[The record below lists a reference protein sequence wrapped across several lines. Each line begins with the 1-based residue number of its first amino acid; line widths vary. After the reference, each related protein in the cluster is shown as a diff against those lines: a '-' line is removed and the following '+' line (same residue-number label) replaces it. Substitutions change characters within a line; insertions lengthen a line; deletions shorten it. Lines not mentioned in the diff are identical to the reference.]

1 VTRGG
6 GDRRRW
12 LSLLPLREKVSPKAT
27 DEGYAP
33 SSCRETPPA
42 PTNPSPPTP
51 LPQGERGAR
60 VGARRLLSLRFAA
73 ALTLVLATSLLTGI
87 AWTRFEASLGPL
99 DLSPSREGSTIVV
112 DRNRRLLRP
121 FTLPDG
127 RWRLPA
133 TTHDVDPR
141 YLAMLIAYEDGRFY
155 DHRGVDARA
164 LIRAGAQ
171 WLMRGHVVSGGST
184 LTMQVARLIE
194 PRSERTLAAKL
205 RQIARALEIERE
217 VGKDGALDRYLTLA
231 PFGGNLEGVRAASL
245 AWFGKEPLRLTV
257 AEAALLVALPQSPEA
272 RRPDRFPNAARA
284 ARDRVL
290 DRVAA
295 RGVIGVDDAAAAKCE
310 PVPEARLAFPALAA
324 HAAEEAIAA
333 DPKAEIVK
341 LSIDAR
347 LQASLEALLKVSV
360 ARLGPKLSGAIVVI
374 DNSTGEIRARVGSP
388 DFADASRDGAIDM
401 SRVPRSP
408 GSALKPF
415 IYALAFEQGLAH
427 PETMLFDRP
436 MRYGAYAPQNFN
448 LGYEGAVT
456 ARRALQQSLNLP
468 AIELLAD
475 LGPATFLARLHGA
488 GAEIAL
494 PKDTPIGLA
503 IGLGGLGV
511 TLTDIARLYA
521 GFARGGEAPALVERL
536 GSPPVIGER
545 RVTDPVAAFYV
556 TDILRGA
563 PPPANAL
570 KGRIAFKTGTSYG
583 FRDALAIGF
592 DRGTTIAVWV
602 GRPDNGPT
610 PGLIGREAAAP
621 ILFDAFERLGRD
633 IEPIRPPDGVLRAG
647 VTADLPPP
655 LRRLRQE
662 APKTMAATETT
673 ALKIAFPPDGAR
685 IDLGLNEGARDTR
698 LALKALGGAPPFAW
712 FVNGEPVGEP
722 DLRRQS
728 AWKPDGAGFARV
740 SVTDANGA
748 SDAVT
753 VRLE

>member
-1 VTRGG
+1 M
-6 GDRRRW
+6 RRPRFI
-12 LSLLPLREKVSPKAT
+12 LLAL
-27 DEGYAP
+27 
-33 SSCRETPPA
+33 
-42 PTNPSPPTP
+42 
-51 LPQGERGAR
+51 
-60 VGARRLLSLRFAA
+60 AA
-73 ALTLVLATSLLTGI
+73 AAVLLTAALAASL
-87 AWTRFEASLGPL
+87 AWSRYEASLGPL
-99 DLSPSREGSTIVV
+99 DLAASREGSTIVV
-112 DRNRRLLRP
+112 DRDGRLLRP

-155 DHRGVDARA
+155 DHRGVDLRA
-164 LIRAGAQ
+164 LIRAGMQ
-171 WLMRGHVVSGGST
+171 WLARGHVVSGGST
-184 LTMQVARLIE
+184 LTMQVARLVE
-194 PRSERTLAAKL
+194 PRGERTLAAKL
-205 RQIARALEIERE
+205 REIARALEIERE
-217 VGKDGALDRYLTLA
+217 VGKEGVLNRYLMLA

-272 RRPDRFPNAARA
+272 RRPDRFPFVARA

-290 DRVAA
+290 DRVVA
-295 RGVIGVDDAAAAKCE
+295 RGVISADDAAAARRE
-310 PVPEARLAFPALAA
+310 PVPNARFAFPALAA
-324 HAAEEAIAA
+324 HAAEEAVAA
-333 DPKAEIVK
+333 DPKAKIIR
-341 LSIDAR
+341 LAIDAR
-347 LQASLEALLKVSV
+347 LQARLEALLKESV
-360 ARLGPKLSGAIVVI
+360 ARLGPKLSAAMVVI
-374 DNSTGEIRARVGSP
+374 DNLTGEVRARIGAASH
-388 DFADASRDGAIDM
+388 DDASRDGAIDM

-475 LGPATFLARLHGA
+475 VGPATFLARLHGA
-488 GAEIAL
+488 GAEVAL
-494 PKDTPIGLA
+494 PKDAPVGLA

-511 TLTDIARLYA
+511 ALTDIARLYA
-521 GFARGGEAPALVERL
+521 GFARGGEAPALIERV
-536 GSPPVIGER
+536 GASPVIEPR

-563 PPPANAL
+563 PPPAYAL

-621 ILFDAFERLGRD
+621 ILFDAFERLGRE
-633 IEPIRPPDGVLRAG
+633 IEPIRPPKGVLTAS

-655 LRRLRQE
+655 LRHLRQD
-662 APKTMAATETT
+662 APKTMAAAEAP
-673 ALKIAFPPDGAR
+673 ALKIAFPPDGAVV
-685 IDLGLNEGARDTR
+685 DLGLGDGARNSR
-698 LALKALGGAPPFAW
+698 LALKALGGAPPFTW
-712 FVNGEPVGEP
+712 FVNGEPVGEA

-740 SVTDANGA
+740 SVTDAKGA

>member
-1 VTRGG
+1 MR
-6 GDRRRW
+6 
-12 LSLLPLREKVSPKAT
+12 LPRPIVLA
-27 DEGYAP
+27 
-33 SSCRETPPA
+33 
-42 PTNPSPPTP
+42 
-51 LPQGERGAR
+51 L
-60 VGARRLLSLRFAA
+60 AA
-73 ALTLVLATSLLTGI
+73 AAVLLAASLAAGV
-87 AWTRFEASLGPL
+87 AWTRYAASLGPL
-99 DLSPSREGSTIVV
+99 DLAASREGSTIVV
-112 DRNRRLLRP
+112 DRSGRLLRP

-171 WLMRGHVVSGGST
+171 WLARGHVVSGGST

-194 PRSERTLAAKL
+194 PRPERTLAAKL
-205 RQIARALEIERE
+205 RQIARALEIERA
-217 VGKDGALDRYLTLA
+217 VGKEGALDRYLTLA

-245 AWFGKEPLRLTV
+245 AYFGKEPLKLTI
-257 AEAALLVALPQSPEA
+257 AESALMVALPQSPEA
-272 RRPDRFPNAARA
+272 RRPDRSPTAARV

-290 DRVAA
+290 DRDAA
-295 RGVIGVDDAAAAKCE
+295 RGVISADDAAAAKRE
-310 PVPEARLAFPALAA
+310 PVPEARLAFPSLAA
-324 HAAEEAIAA
+324 HAAEEAVAA
-333 DPKAEIVK
+333 DPKAKIIR

-347 LQASLEALLKVSV
+347 LQARLEALLRESV
-360 ARLGPKLSGAIVVI
+360 ARLGPKLSAAMVVI
-374 DNSTGEIRARVGSP
+374 DNATGEIRARIGAA
-388 DFADASRDGAIDM
+388 DYDDASRDGAIDM
-401 SRVPRSP
+401 SRSARSP

-427 PETMLFDRP
+427 PETVLFDRP

-448 LGYEGAVT
+448 LGYEGTVT
-456 ARRALQQSLNLP
+456 ARKALQQSLNLP

-475 LGPATFLARLHGA
+475 VGPATFLARLHGA

-511 TLTDIARLYA
+511 TLTDLARLYA
-521 GFARGGEAPALVERL
+521 GFARGGEAPALIERL
-536 GSPPVIGER
+536 GSPPVIEPR
-545 RVTDPVAAFYV
+545 RVTDPVAAYYV
-556 TDILRGA
+556 EEILRGA

-583 FRDALAIGF
+583 FRDALAVGF

-633 IEPIRPPDGVLRAG
+633 VEPIRPPKGVLTAA

-655 LRRLRQE
+655 LRHLRND
-662 APKTMAATETT
+662 APKTMAATETA
-673 ALKIAFPPDGAR
+673 ALKIAFPPDGAL
-685 IDLGLNEGARDTR
+685 IDLGLNEGARDSR
-698 LALKALGGAPPFAW
+698 LALKALGGAPPFTW
-712 FVNGEPVGEP
+712 FVNGEPVGEA

-740 SVTDANGA
+740 SVTDAKGA
-748 SDAVT
+748 SDAVV

>member
-1 VTRGG
+1 MTAPR
-6 GDRRRW
+6 
-12 LSLLPLREKVSPKAT
+12 LPRPILIAL
-27 DEGYAP
+27 A
-33 SSCRETPPA
+33 
-42 PTNPSPPTP
+42 
-51 LPQGERGAR
+51 
-60 VGARRLLSLRFAA
+60 AA
-73 ALTLVLATSLLTGI
+73 ALLLAASLALGG
-87 AWTRFEASLGPL
+87 AWTRYSASLGPL
-99 DLSPSREGSTIVV
+99 DLAASREGSTTVV
-112 DRNRRLLRP
+112 DRSGRLLRP

-141 YLAMLIAYEDGRFY
+141 YLKMLVAYEDGRFY

-171 WLMRGHVVSGGST
+171 WLARGHVVSGGST
-184 LTMQVARLIE
+184 LAMQVARLIE
-194 PRSERTLAAKL
+194 PRPERTLTAKL
-205 RQIARALEIERE
+205 RQIARALEMERE
-217 VGKDGALDRYLTLA
+217 IGKDGALDRYLTLA

-245 AWFGKEPLRLTV
+245 AYFGKEPLKLTI
-257 AEAALLVALPQSPEA
+257 AEAALMVALPQSPEA
-272 RRPDRFPNAARA
+272 RRPDRSPTAARV

-295 RGVIGVDDAAAAKCE
+295 RGLISADDAAAAKRE

-324 HAAEEAIAA
+324 HAAEEAVAA
-333 DPKAEIVK
+333 DGQAKIIR
-341 LSIDAR
+341 LTIDAR
-347 LQASLEALLKVSV
+347 LQARLEALLKESV
-360 ARLGPKLSGAIVVI
+360 ARLGAKLSAAMVVI
-374 DNSTGEIRARVGSP
+374 DNATGEVRTRIGA
-388 DFADASRDGAIDM
+388 ADHDDAARDGAIDM
-401 SRVPRSP
+401 SREPRSP

-427 PETMLFDRP
+427 PETVLFDRP

-448 LGYEGAVT
+448 LGYEGTVT
-456 ARRALQQSLNLP
+456 ARKALQQSLNLP

-475 LGPATFLARLHGA
+475 VGPATFLARLHGA
-488 GAEIAL
+488 RAEIAL

-503 IGLGGLGV
+503 IGLGGLGI
-511 TLTDIARLYA
+511 TLTDLARLYA
-521 GFARGGEAPALVERL
+521 GFARGGEAPALIERL
-536 GSPPVIGER
+536 GGPPVIGPR
-545 RVTDPVAAFYV
+545 RVTDPVAAYYV
-556 TDILRGA
+556 EDILRGA

-633 IEPIRPPDGVLRAG
+633 VEPISPPKGVLRAS

-655 LRRLRQE
+655 LRHLRKD
-662 APKTMAATETT
+662 APKTMAAAEAP
-673 ALKIAFPPDGAR
+673 ALKIAFPPDGAL
-685 IDLGLNEGARDTR
+685 IDLGLNEGARDHP
-698 LALKALGGAPPFAW
+698 LVLKALGGAPPFTW
-712 FVNGEPVGEP
+712 FVNGEPVGQA
-722 DLRRQS
+722 DLRRHS

-740 SVTDANGA
+740 SVTDAKGA
-748 SDAVT
+748 SDVVT

>member
-1 VTRGG
+1 MR
-6 GDRRRW
+6 
-12 LSLLPLREKVSPKAT
+12 LPRPIVLA
-27 DEGYAP
+27 
-33 SSCRETPPA
+33 
-42 PTNPSPPTP
+42 
-51 LPQGERGAR
+51 L
-60 VGARRLLSLRFAA
+60 AA
-73 ALTLVLATSLLTGI
+73 AAVLLAASLAAGV
-87 AWTRFEASLGPL
+87 AWTRYAASLGPL
-99 DLSPSREGSTIVV
+99 DLAASREGSTIVV
-112 DRNRRLLRP
+112 DRDGRLLRP

-133 TTHDVDPR
+133 TTHDVDPH

-155 DHRGVDARA
+155 VHRGVDARA

-171 WLMRGHVVSGGST
+171 WLARGHVVSGGST

-194 PRSERTLAAKL
+194 PRPERTLAAKL
-205 RQIARALEIERE
+205 RQIARALEIERA
-217 VGKDGALDRYLTLA
+217 VGKEGALDRYLTLA

-245 AWFGKEPLRLTV
+245 AYFGKEPLKLTI
-257 AEAALLVALPQSPEA
+257 AESALMVALPQSPEA
-272 RRPDRFPNAARA
+272 RRPDRSPTAARV

-295 RGVIGVDDAAAAKCE
+295 RGVISADDAAAGKRE
-310 PVPEARLAFPALAA
+310 PVPEARLAFPSLAA
-324 HAAEEAIAA
+324 HAAEEAVAA
-333 DPKAEIVK
+333 DPKAKIIR

-347 LQASLEALLKVSV
+347 LQARLEALLRESV
-360 ARLGPKLSGAIVVI
+360 ARLGPKLSAAMVVI
-374 DNSTGEIRARVGSP
+374 DNATGEIRARIGAA
-388 DFADASRDGAIDM
+388 DYDDASRDGAIDM
-401 SRVPRSP
+401 SRSARSP

-427 PETMLFDRP
+427 PETVLFDRP

-448 LGYEGAVT
+448 LGYEGTVT
-456 ARRALQQSLNLP
+456 ARKALQQSLNLP

-475 LGPATFLARLHGA
+475 VGPATFLARLHGA

-511 TLTDIARLYA
+511 TLTDLARLYA
-521 GFARGGEAPALVERL
+521 GFARGGEAPALIERL
-536 GSPPVIGER
+536 GSPPVIEPR
-545 RVTDPVAAFYV
+545 RVTDPVAAYYV
-556 TDILRGA
+556 EEILRGA

-583 FRDALAIGF
+583 FRDALAVGF

-633 IEPIRPPDGVLRAG
+633 VEPIRPPKGVLTAA
-647 VTADLPPP
+647 VSADLPPP
-655 LRRLRQE
+655 LRHLRKD
-662 APKTMAATETT
+662 APKTMAAAEAP
-673 ALKIAFPPDGAR
+673 ALKIAFPPDGAL
-685 IDLGLNEGARDTR
+685 IDLGLNEGARDSR
-698 LALKALGGAPPFAW
+698 LALKALGGAPPFTW
-712 FVNGEPVGEP
+712 FVNGEPVGEA
-722 DLRRQS
+722 DLRRLS

-740 SVTDANGA
+740 SVTDAKGA
-748 SDAVT
+748 SDAVV